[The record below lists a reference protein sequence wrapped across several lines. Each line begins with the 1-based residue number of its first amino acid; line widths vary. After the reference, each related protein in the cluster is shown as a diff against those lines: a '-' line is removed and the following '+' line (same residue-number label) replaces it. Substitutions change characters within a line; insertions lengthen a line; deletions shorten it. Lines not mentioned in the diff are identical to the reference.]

1 MMAGMT
7 DPSIE
12 RERERLDLVIEL
24 VEAAILALP
33 WDADPGLRAS
43 MERTLDEDIA
53 KRARLDRA

>member
-33 WDADPGLRAS
+33 RAGSRSRADESGYSRVRA
-43 MERTLDEDIA
+43 
-53 KRARLDRA
+53 